1 MTPLRSSLPSLS
13 HVDTSTITTSTTML
27 ATAQTTIHTFPEF
40 QPHFR
45 TSIKHISL
53 QDALPRDFSDMY
65 APEVVNDPSVLL
77 ASGRPIFTQRELID
91 WTKNDIRSLLIVCT
105 KPDHGLLPISTPGF
119 RYMYLPLD
127 STDEEII
134 ATLVQSDLYREHGFD
149 PSFLRQT
156 AQYTVEAA
164 RMRADNAKVLTKPQ
178 WRNIIENYLLN
189 LGCEAQCRADFKR
202 ACHMAKQPKSKLARA
217 PSLEPI
223 DEHKSLSS
231 SLLRQALLNTS
242 PELKAASLKK
252 RKLNKSE
259 KQQIWVKVQT
269 ELYSRLGL
277 NWAADD
283 FN

>member
-1 MTPLRSSLPSLS
+1 M
-13 HVDTSTITTSTTML
+13 TML

-91 WTKNDIRSLLIVCT
+91 WTKNDIRSLLIVCS
-105 KPDHGLLPISTPGF
+105 KPDHGMLPISTPGF

-259 KQQIWVKVQT
+259 KQHIWVKVQT